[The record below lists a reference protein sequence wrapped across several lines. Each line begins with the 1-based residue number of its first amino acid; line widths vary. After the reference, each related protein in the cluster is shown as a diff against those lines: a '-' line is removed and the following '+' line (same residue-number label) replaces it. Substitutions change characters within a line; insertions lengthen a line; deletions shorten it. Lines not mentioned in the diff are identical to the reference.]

1 MLILKPGLYYVDNVG
16 TKHGPIQKTA
26 HGRLHYAGSCGYFS
40 SDGRSE
46 YNNDPHLIAKWRGD
60 DQLRP
65 PVDCRPPMF
74 KNLTD
79 AAKGALLLAQ
89 HQGKLLEAYDENL
102 GWLTVYPKDRLDHSE
117 CFRIKPVQKRVFGTV
132 EIVDGEPNFKTWKKL

>member
-1 MLILKPGLYYVDNVG
+1 MLILEPGFYYVNNVG
-16 TKHGPIQKTA
+16 TKHGPIQKTSL
-26 HGRLHYAGSCGYFS
+26 GRFHYAGSSGYFTEA
-40 SDGRSE
+40 GHSE
-46 YNNDPHLIAKWRGD
+46 YANDPHLIAKWCSSNS
-60 DQLRP
+60 LP
-65 PVDCRPPMF
+65 PVDWRPPMF

-117 CFRIKPVQKRVFGTV
+117 CFRIKPVQKRITGTV
-132 EIVDGEPNFKTWKKL
+132 EIVDGEPDFKTWKKL